1 MVAMNP
7 ILRLRRAFRSMGVEA
22 EQADESADAVAEYA
36 YSRSD
41 SDQRFERMMSEY
53 RREMA
58 EFRNQVVLAVFLAA
72 GLIIGAVGLIIAL
85 VD

>member
-1 MVAMNP
+1 MNP
-7 ILRLRRAFRSMGVEA
+7 ILRLRRAFRSMGVGA

-58 EFRNQVVLAVFLAA
+58 EFRNQVVLAIFLAA

-85 VD
+85 AD